1 MFKTFLTLV
10 FLIISTLT
18 YAQNIVT
25 SSAKITWD
33 QDAATLVE
41 AQKYLYK
48 YYLDNSNIG
57 MVMVR
62 VSCIGTISP
71 YQCQVAIPAFTYNTH
86 TLSLTANSSVGESPK
101 SSSVTFTF
109 ALNPNSI
116 KTPIAPKN
124 LVIKQVLYGD
134 NSSL

>member
-1 MFKTFLTLV
+1 MKKFILFILIFLV
-10 FLIISTLT
+10 IAPIT

-33 QDAATLVE
+33 QDAATLIE

-48 YYLDNSNIG
+48 YYLDNSTIG
-57 MVMVR
+57 MVLVR
-62 VSCIGTISP
+62 VNCIGTVSP

-101 SSSVTFTF
+101 SPIVTFTF
-109 ALNPNSI
+109 ALNPDSL
-116 KTPIAPKN
+116 KTPIEPKN
-124 LVIKQVLYGD
+124 LVIKRV
-134 NSSL
+134 